1 MAKQIDYPADTV
13 DSEGKVWPTLGENIR
28 KGSKEIAGLADLLDS
43 YVLNLLNELYPVNS
57 IIVGPIP
64 KLLTEKFVWEPGFP
78 INTQSAVRDNPPS
91 ANNNGCFLTKANST
105 SATVGRDNFFTI
117 PMLSKD
123 AMDTLYDLIGIKEK
137 AYGSYTIPFFHRVA

>member
-1 MAKQIDYPADTV
+1 MAKQKIYPADTV

-57 IIVGPIP
+57 IIIGQIP

-78 INTQSAVRDNPPS
+78 KNKQSALRADSLNS
-91 ANNNGCFLTKANST
+91 NNNGCVLSIPDST
-105 SATVGRDNFFTI
+105 SATVGRTTFFTV
-117 PMLSKD
+117 PMLSHD
-123 AMDTLYDLIGIKEK
+123 ATTALYDLIGITEK
-137 AYGSYTIPFFHRVA
+137 SYGSYTIPFFHRVR